1 MSNILVNE
9 ELLGD
14 SAFFADAVRTEE
26 MKQIFKFDERR
37 VLLGEGALSALGAEC
52 ERLSVGRVLLVSDPG
67 VQELSAAVRAALTTA
82 GVECVGAYDG
92 VISNPTVES
101 VDLCA
106 EAITA
111 AAADAVI
118 ALGGGSGLDTAKA
131 AACVA
136 TTGESIDRYWGFDL
150 IPAPARCP
158 VLALPTTAGT
168 GSEAS
173 RVCVIADADGKKAV
187 YSDYLQPRVALVD
200 PLLQRTLPPLL
211 TAVTGL
217 DALGHALECTASK
230 KSHEIGDAVARAS
243 LQAGA
248 GAFVA
253 AVERGAED
261 QRARYGMARCAL
273 LAGLLLSP
281 INTGAGHALGYGI
294 EKLSYE
300 RGKPVPHGAAVAL
313 VLPGVMRHNASAV
326 ADKYY
331 YAAGVAGFDL
341 GGCSREDGVE
351 LAAGWVDDLRRRH
364 TPYTSLRAA
373 GLTESDI
380 PRMVELAMTV
390 RRLLDP
396 NPVEVEAGDAEAI
409 YRGVLD

>member
-1 MSNILVNE
+1 MAQVQVNE
-9 ELLGD
+9 QLLGD
-14 SAFFADAVRTEE
+14 SAFFSDAQRVEE
-26 MKQIFKFDERR
+26 LKEIFKFSERR
-37 VLLGEGALSALGAEC
+37 VLLGEGAVERLGAEC
-52 ERLSVGRVLLVSDPG
+52 QRLGVSRVILVRDPG
-67 VQELSAAVRAALTTA
+67 VRDLADRVHRALQEA
-82 GVECVGAYDG
+82 GIEWAGEYGEVV
-92 VISNPTVES
+92 SNPTVGS
-101 VDLCA
+101 VGACA
-106 EAITA
+106 EAIA
-111 AAADAVI
+111 ASGADAVL
-118 ALGGGSGLDTAKA
+118 ALGGGSTMDTAKA

-150 IPAPARCP
+150 IPQPARWP

-173 RVCVIADADGKKAV
+173 RVCVIADAEGKKAV

-230 KSHEIGDAVARAS
+230 KSHAVGDAVAREA
-243 LQAGA
+243 LRAGA
-248 GAFVA
+248 AAFVA
-253 AVERGAED
+253 AIENGAD
-261 QRARYGMARCAL
+261 DGSARLGMARCAL

-313 VLPGVMRHNASAV
+313 VLPGVMRHNAAV
-326 ADKYY
+326 AADKYY
-331 YAAGVAGFDL
+331 YAAGVAGLDL
-341 GGCSREDGVE
+341 RDKSREEGAE
-351 LAAGWVDDLRRRH
+351 AAARWVDDLRRRY
-364 TPYTSLRAA
+364 TPYASLRAS
-373 GLTESDI
+373 GLSEDDV

-396 NPVEVEAGDAEAI
+396 NPVEVQAADAEAI
-409 YRGVLD
+409 YQAVLD